1 MKAQRKKRLSSGFS
15 MVELVIVIL
24 IIAVL
29 AVAIFAGSSIAV
41 EKSRDKRVTSD
52 FHNFDVGAEN
62 YLYSHQQFQNGAT
75 LTTLAAQQEA
85 ILDLNPFLSA
95 NYAFDTSVQAPS
107 TGDICNTDSSLYAFP
122 SKKLDPWGNPY
133 YVIID
138 SQSRNLNETETYLTV
153 FSAGKNGKA
162 DMGGTLDKDDQFL
175 LLQFMNGEVVSKTY
189 SMKESPKDAAGKT
202 LTAGQTRLSSA
213 SGVAPVNKVVTM
225 EASSGGT
232 TGGGSSSGGS
242 GGGTTPSRPS
252 EGGGSSSGGS
262 SGGGESGGSLTTVCD
277 HTYTLT
283 SIKPATRNAN
293 GEEKYTCSKCGNVY
307 TKSTPKLKHNYAMR
321 VPRIPSFGF
330 KGGKKYICSDRPKIK
345 YVTGRKSS
353 CDHEYVET
361 ITKEATCTATGTK
374 QFVCSKCADSYT
386 ETIPMAA
393 HNYNENNVCTVCG
406 KSNSFDPGNMQ

>member
-1 MKAQRKKRLSSGFS
+1 MKPQRKTRLSSGFS
-15 MVELVIVIL
+15 MVELVIAIL
-24 IIAVL
+24 VIAVL

-52 FHNFDVGAEN
+52 FHNFDVDAEN
-62 YLYSHQQFQNGAT
+62 YLHSHQQFQNGAT

-85 ILDLNPFLSA
+85 ILALNQFLSA
-95 NYAFDTSVQAPS
+95 NYAFDTSMHAPA
-107 TGDICNTDSSLYAFP
+107 TGDICNTDASLYAFP
-122 SKKLDPWGNPY
+122 SAKMDPWGNPY

-138 SQSRNLNETETYLTV
+138 SQSRNLNETEIYLTV

-162 DMGGTLDKDDQFL
+162 DMGGALDKDDQFL
-175 LLQFMNGEVVSKTY
+175 LLQFINGEVISKTY

-202 LTAGQTRLSSA
+202 LTAGKTRLSSA
-213 SGVAPVNKVVTM
+213 SGVAPVNKAVTM

-242 GGGTTPSRPS
+242 GGG
-252 EGGGSSSGGS
+252 SS
-262 SGGGESGGSLTTVCD
+262 TTVCD
-277 HTYTLT
+277 HAYTLT

-307 TKSTPKLKHNYAMR
+307 TKSTPKLKHNYAML

-361 ITKEATCTATGTK
+361 VTKEATCTATGTK

-406 KSNSFDPGNMQ
+406 NSFVPEKHNKISIRPARTTA

>member
-1 MKAQRKKRLSSGFS
+1 MKPQRKTRLSSGFS
-15 MVELVIVIL
+15 MVELVIAIL
-24 IIAVL
+24 VIAVL

-52 FHNFDVGAEN
+52 FHNFDVDAEN
-62 YLYSHQQFQNGAT
+62 YLHSHQQFQNGAT

-85 ILDLNPFLSA
+85 ILALNQFLSA
-95 NYAFDTSVQAPS
+95 NYAFDTSMHAPA
-107 TGDICNTDSSLYAFP
+107 TGDICNTDASLYAFP
-122 SKKLDPWGNPY
+122 SAKMDPWGNPY

-138 SQSRNLNETETYLTV
+138 SQSRNLNETEIYLTV

-162 DMGGTLDKDDQFL
+162 DMGGALDKDDQFL
-175 LLQFMNGEVVSKTY
+175 LLQFINGEVISKTY

-202 LTAGQTRLSSA
+202 LTAGKTRLSSA
-213 SGVAPVNKVVTM
+213 SGVAPVNKAVTM

-242 GGGTTPSRPS
+242 GGG
-252 EGGGSSSGGS
+252 SS
-262 SGGGESGGSLTTVCD
+262 TTVCD
-277 HTYTLT
+277 HAYTLT

-307 TKSTPKLKHNYAMR
+307 TKSTPKLKHNYAML

-353 CDHEYVET
+353 SDHEYVET
-361 ITKEATCTATGTK
+361 VTKEATCTATGTK

-406 KSNSFDPGNMQ
+406 NSFVPGKTQ